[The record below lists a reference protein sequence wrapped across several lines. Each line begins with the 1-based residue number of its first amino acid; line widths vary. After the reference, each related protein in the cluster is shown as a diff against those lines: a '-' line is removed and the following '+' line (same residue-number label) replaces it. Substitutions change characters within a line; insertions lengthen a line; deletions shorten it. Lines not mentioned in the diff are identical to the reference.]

1 MRITLVRL
9 KLASCSS
16 VYPKNTWLTK
26 KFVQVFPYDLT
37 NPIILFRVVNEECR
51 FLAIEY

>member
-1 MRITLVRL
+1 MTLVRL

-26 KFVQVFPYDLT
+26 KLVQVFP
-37 NPIILFRVVNEECR
+37 
-51 FLAIEY
+51 